1 MGRVSVLHGSR
12 PFRRSRC
19 TVKPV
24 EVALIASLQRKTTNH
39 PRREVDAESSEKNG
53 ASRAIMRGA

>member
-1 MGRVSVLHGSR
+1 MDRVSVLG

-24 EVALIASLQRKTTNH
+24 EVALVASLQRKTTNH
-39 PRREVDAESSEKNG
+39 PCREMDAESSEKNS
-53 ASRAIMRGA
+53 ASRAIIGGA